1 MGEIFQNIT
10 LNTSDKGL
18 FIGGAIIV
26 IVLVLTI
33 MYRLDSMPENYK
45 KKRRYAKKQKM
56 EDDNYFENQI
66 DYEGES
72 AEEKIQE
79 LFDTSE
85 DHETGLFD
93 FEDDRYDETKVEND
107 EIPEITEDDEI
118 SQFEKLSQI
127 FEDDVDDTEDIDS
140 TGSVEDLLYEEE
152 RKTVGEDEIDR
163 LRMEQL
169 IEEAEKQRKKAE
181 EQERQQRKLMKK
193 QKQKKLH
200 KQRQLEKK
208 LLTRIVNKEGKA
220 KRH

>member
-85 DHETGLFD
+85 DHETELFD
-93 FEDDRYDETKVEND
+93 FENDRYDETKAESD
-107 EIPEITEDDEI
+107 EISEITEDDEI
-118 SQFEKLSQI
+118 SEFEKLSQI
-127 FEDDVDDTEDIDS
+127 FEDDTDDIDS

-181 EQERQQRKLMKK
+181 EQEPKKKRTTTRKTTKK
-193 QKQKKLH
+193 TD
-200 KQRQLEKK
+200 E
-208 LLTRIVNKEGKA
+208 KA
-220 KRH
+220 KAKKSTQTKTTRKKASDKDSK